1 MTASGATR
9 ARDVSEARLL
19 LPCWPSSDA
28 DRARMVAAAKEFRA
42 RHPDG
47 RIVSLVPEVAALRQA
62 GFDAMSMDEVL
73 PYGGYLDVWRR
84 AYRLL
89 DQFAANAGPELM
101 AIVHPFWHA
110 GADLAM
116 RTLMTRSALETV
128 SGPLLLFAPTAAA
141 AVWRELP
148 VSLVN
153 KALARG
159 SISFAGLRLEAAM
172 RALRF
177 VLRPERLASL
187 TSSAAAMPQPKASGG
202 KRRPAVLVVIEDGI
216 SGVNMPSA
224 RAVVRELAARDRAV
238 VVLTG
243 HPAIASE
250 FAAMGADVLS
260 WRVPSPRA
268 FGPDRFRR
276 WRRAYT
282 ELRRSRHDRSRPWEE
297 RALATLIQERL
308 LPFAVVGATIERLL
322 DGYRRDVG
330 PIGAGLAVNEG
341 TPTSIAA
348 LAWLRAHGVPDF
360 GYWPALLGDRP
371 DCEFFPASR
380 HLVYGTQL
388 LDKMVALG
396 IAAEKIEAVGSVN
409 FDSSLLH
416 DRTRDRAKVQAE
428 LLGRPA
434 RAKLVVV
441 ATEAL
446 PHPLEEIEPVID
458 ALASMADVEIVLKL
472 HPADSAD
479 FYRDW
484 LARRGLSERVVLV
497 ERCDLDALLDAADL
511 LVCVLSNIIVRAA
524 LLGTPTLVC
533 DFGDK
538 RRPLDFVAEG
548 LATGCFKPEDV
559 DGMLGAMLRD
569 SPVRDSAM
577 ASLKNA
583 AQRFNHGNDGQSAAR
598 VAARLEAA
606 VLN

>member
-1 MTASGATR
+1 MTACGETALTMC
-9 ARDVSEARLL
+9 ETRLL

-28 DRARMVAAAKEFRA
+28 ERVRMVAAAKEFRA

-62 GFDAMSMDEVL
+62 GFEAMSMDEVL

-89 DQFAANAGPELM
+89 DQFAAKAGPELM
-101 AIVHPFWHA
+101 AIVYPFWHA

-128 SGPLLLFAPTAAA
+128 SGPLLLFAPTGAAE
-141 AVWRELP
+141 VWRELP
-148 VSLVN
+148 VRLIN
-153 KALARG
+153 RGLALGR
-159 SISFAGLRLEAAM
+159 ISFAGLRLEAGM
-172 RALRF
+172 RALCF

-187 TSSAAAMPQPKASGG
+187 SSSVVVATPPKASGG

-224 RAVVRELAARDRAV
+224 RAIVRELAARDRAV

-243 HPAIASE
+243 HPAIARE
-250 FAAMGADVLS
+250 FAAIGTDVLS
-260 WRVPSPRA
+260 WRVPSPKA
-268 FGPDRFRR
+268 FSPARFWR

-282 ELRRSRHDRSRPWEE
+282 ELRRSRQDRSRLWEE
-297 RALATLIQERL
+297 RAVAALLEERL
-308 LPFAVVGATIERLL
+308 LPFAVVGATIGRLL

-348 LAWLRAHGVPDF
+348 LTWLRAQGVPDF

-380 HLVYGTQL
+380 HFVYGTQL
-388 LDKMVALG
+388 LDKMVGLG
-396 IAAEKIEAVGSVN
+396 IGPEKIEAVGSVN
-409 FDSSLLH
+409 FDSSLL
-416 DRTRDRAKVQAE
+416 RYRVRDRAKVQIE
-428 LLGRPA
+428 LLPGRAP

-446 PHPLEEIEPVID
+446 PNPLEEIGPVID
-458 ALASMADVEIVLKL
+458 ALAPMADVEIVLKL
-472 HPADSAD
+472 HPADNAD
-479 FYRDW
+479 FYRAW
-484 LARRGLSERVVLV
+484 LTRRGLSERVVLV
-497 ERCDLDALLDAADL
+497 ERCDLDALLNAADL
-511 LVCVLSNIIVRAA
+511 LVCVLSNIIVGAA

-533 DFGDK
+533 DFGGK

-548 LATGCFKPEDV
+548 LATGCFKPEEV
-559 DGMLGAMLRD
+559 AGMLSAILRD
-569 SPVRDSAM
+569 GPVRDSAM
-577 ASLKNA
+577 SKLKHA
-583 AQRFNHGNDGQSAAR
+583 PQRFNYGNDGQSAAR
-598 VAARLEAA
+598 VAERLEAA

>member
-1 MTASGATR
+1 MAHDGAG
-9 ARDVSEARLL
+9 EARLL

-42 RHPDG
+42 RHPTG

-84 AYRLL
+84 AYRLQ
-89 DQFAANAGPELM
+89 DQLAAKAGPELM
-101 AIVHPFWHA
+101 AIVNPFWHA
-110 GADLAM
+110 CADLAM
-116 RTLMTRSALETV
+116 RALMTRSALDAV
-128 SGPLLLFAPTAAA
+128 SGPLLLFAPTARA

-148 VSLVN
+148 VSLMRQ
-153 KALARG
+153 ALAFG
-159 SISFAGLRLEAAM
+159 SISFAGLRLEAAV
-172 RALRF
+172 RAARF

-187 TSSAAAMPQPKASGG
+187 SKTANAAPRPQMLAG
-202 KRRPAVLVVIEDGI
+202 KKRPAVLVVIEDGV

-224 RAVVRELAARDRAV
+224 RAVVKELAARDRAV

-268 FGPDRFRR
+268 FGPSKLRR
-276 WRRAYT
+276 WRRAYA
-282 ELRRSRHDRSRPWEE
+282 ELRRTRRDRSRAWEE
-297 RALATLIQERL
+297 RALAALVEQRL

-322 DGYRRDVG
+322 DGYRQNVG

-348 LAWLRAHGVPDF
+348 LTWLRAQGVPDF

-380 HLVYGTQL
+380 HFVYGTQL
-388 LDKMVALG
+388 LDKMIGLG
-396 IAAEKIEAVGSVN
+396 IGSEKVEAVGSVN

-416 DRTRDRAKVQAE
+416 DRARDKAKVQTE
-428 LLGRPA
+428 LLQGRTPRA
-434 RAKLVVV
+434 RLVVV

-458 ALASMADVEIVLKL
+458 ALVPMADVEIVLKL

-479 FYRDW
+479 FYRAW
-484 LARRGLSERVVLV
+484 LGRRGLSERVLLV

-511 LVCVLSNIIVRAA
+511 LVCVLSNIIVKAA

-548 LATGCFKPEDV
+548 LATGCFAPEKV
-559 DGMLGAMLRD
+559 GEMLGAMLREGE
-569 SPVRDSAM
+569 VRDAAM
-577 ASLKNA
+577 AKLGNA
-583 AQRFNHGNDGQSAAR
+583 AQRFNHGNDGRSATRLAE
-598 VAARLEAA
+598 RLEAA